1 MSAFGA
7 VVAAAADKTKLAV
20 VVAVPAMKGYIN
32 WLIFPL
38 RVQSRLAQAVLVDLQ
53 MEMDLLAAH
62 HHSVALVLLLCLLLV
77 VVVEEGVVLMVM
89 AVAVVEISP
98 QALLDHQI
106 LAAPGWGPCLPVVV
120 AVSRWEAGQITLRL
134 AALAGDMAMVLAK
147 PVALLTLVVVVV
159 VG

>member
-32 WLIFPL
+32 WRIFPL

-77 VVVEEGVVLMVM
+77 VVVGKGIVLRVM
-89 AVAVVEISP
+89 AVAAAEISP
-98 QALLDHQI
+98 QAQYYLL
-106 LAAPGWGPCLPVVV
+106 APGWGPCLPVVV
-120 AVSRWEAGQITLRL
+120 AVTRWEAGQITLRL
-134 AALAGDMAMVLAK
+134 AALEGDMAMVLAK